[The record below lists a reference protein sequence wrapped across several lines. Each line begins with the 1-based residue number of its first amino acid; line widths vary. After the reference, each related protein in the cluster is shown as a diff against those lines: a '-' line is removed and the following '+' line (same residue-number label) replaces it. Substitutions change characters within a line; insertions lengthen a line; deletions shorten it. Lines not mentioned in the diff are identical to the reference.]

1 MILRI
6 FVRIHFTFYILLYTP
21 FYHIHKLSAQES
33 TLSTLPLI
41 QTDNKTPTSPVNNLN
56 NTDYEHVKR
65 IYDKLVNARGDF
77 RYPVPKLFLRKE
89 VSRVA
94 SIDYEKLEII
104 LEEKAYRACLPYG
117 DAAIAFLLAH
127 ELTHYYEKHAWRNG
141 FAADYSDLTIGKNM
155 KEMQDQVA
163 NETQAD
169 YLGGF
174 LAYSAGFGMFDKSSE
189 IIKQLYT
196 TYNIPENIPG
206 YPTLPERIELAKRTT
221 QKLQSLIEVFE
232 MANLLTAIGKFAEA
246 YHYYNYILMQ
256 YQSREIYNNLGVT
269 SLLNALQYFKQKELK
284 YRYVVELDLES
295 TGARDTESSKV
306 RDSLLHQ
313 AIKNFDVA
321 IGLDPNYAPAYLN
334 KASACA
340 LLGDTIRAQFYT
352 EQEAFKIAQ
361 KNNYTKTAIDA
372 VILSGIL
379 KARSGDSTSADI
391 LFQAAASSGSK
402 LAQINLDI
410 LRNGMD
416 APKKASRNFSTE
428 FTSIENHNLN
438 SFSNNP
444 SYNNDKVIEINSE
457 FAYLQFNEDSLSFK
471 ISFNMNVDTREM
483 NYFMLTKPDS
493 KATTEKQIGIGSSQQ
508 EIETHYGAPTQTVE
522 TPQGSIL
529 VYDKLIFILGKEN
542 KVMRW
547 GNYLTRKSML

>member
-1 MILRI
+1 MKLSLN
-6 FVRIHFTFYILLYTP
+6 FCIHFIIFILFIDLN
-21 FYHIHKLSAQES
+21 ISNVIIAQE
-33 TLSTLPLI
+33 TALRTLPLI
-41 QTDNKTPTSPVNNLN
+41 QTENKTSTSATNNLK
-56 NTDYEHVKR
+56 NTDYENIKR

-77 RYPVPKLFLRKE
+77 RYPVPKLCLRKE
-89 VSRVA
+89 ESRVA
-94 SIDYEKLEII
+94 SIDYDRLEII
-104 LEEKAYRACLPYG
+104 LEDKAYKTCLEYG

-141 FAADYSDLTIGKNM
+141 FAADYADLTIGKSM
-155 KEMQDQVA
+155 KEMQDQIA

-189 IIKQLYT
+189 IIQKLYSS
-196 TYNIPENIPG
+196 YKIPENIPG
-206 YPTLPERIELAKRTT
+206 YPSLNDRIELAKRTT

-232 MANLLTAIGKFAEA
+232 MANLLSAIGKYSEA
-246 YHYYNYILMQ
+246 YHYYNYILLQ

-269 SLLNALQYFKQKELK
+269 SILNALQYFKQEDLK
-284 YRYVVELDLES
+284 FRYVVELDLES
-295 TGARDTESSKV
+295 PGARDTESSAI

-313 AIKNFDVA
+313 AIRNFDIA

-334 KASACA
+334 KAAAYA
-340 LLGDTIRAQFYT
+340 LLGDTLRAQFYT
-352 EQEAFKIAQ
+352 EQEALKVAQ

-372 VILSGIL
+372 IILSGIL
-379 KARSGDSTSADI
+379 RARSGDSTSAAI
-391 LFQAAASSGSK
+391 LFQAAVSSGSR

-410 LRNGMD
+410 LKSGM
-416 APKKASRNFSTE
+416 PEQKMMTKRFSNE
-428 FTSIENHNLN
+428 FSSIDHHDLN
-438 SFSNNP
+438 TFSNNP
-444 SYNNDKVIEINSE
+444 NYNQDKVIEINSE
-457 FAYLQFNEDSLSFK
+457 FSYLQYNEDSLSFK

-493 KATTEKQIGIGSSQQ
+493 KATTEKQIGIGSSQLEVKTQ
-508 EIETHYGAPTQTVE
+508 YGAPTQTVE

-542 KVMRW
+542 KVTRW
-547 GNYLTRKSML
+547 GNYLTRKSIL